1 VTPRTSTLLL
11 VLLLAACTGTGASP
25 APSPPAGS
33 SGDRPEA
40 VDTALPPPDRETPEI
55 SSTEVGMADAAPEP
69 EGNHRALKRM
79 SVAQTRTAME
89 QLSGGIEWAD
99 GSAVLWESYA
109 ATLGVAD
116 HQTRLRDNL
125 DPSIMYQKFL
135 DDAAVQ
141 TCTAWV
147 AGEADGTRTP
157 RGFFLATEPDAADA
171 TGVRANLVRLRQLV
185 HAEESSD
192 TDPVVD
198 GLQVV
203 FDTVLR
209 RTSDPVA
216 AWTTVCVGLFTHP
229 DFFTY

>member
-1 VTPRTSTLLL
+1 MTPRAPVLMFLMAGCSGTS
-11 VLLLAACTGTGASP
+11 GSD
-25 APSPPAGS
+25 APSPQSGGSAGPQ
-33 SGDRPEA
+33 GQ
-40 VDTALPPPDRETPEI
+40 VDTALPPPDREAPGV
-55 SSTEVGMADAAPEP
+55 SSSEVGAADAAPEP
-69 EGNHRALKRM
+69 EGDHRALKRM

-89 QLSGGIEWAD
+89 QLSGGIEWAE

-157 RGFFLATEPDAADA
+157 RGFFVAIEPDATDA
-171 TGVRANLVRLRQLV
+171 ASVRANLVRLRQLV
-185 HAEESSD
+185 HAEQSED

-198 GLQVV
+198 GLEVV